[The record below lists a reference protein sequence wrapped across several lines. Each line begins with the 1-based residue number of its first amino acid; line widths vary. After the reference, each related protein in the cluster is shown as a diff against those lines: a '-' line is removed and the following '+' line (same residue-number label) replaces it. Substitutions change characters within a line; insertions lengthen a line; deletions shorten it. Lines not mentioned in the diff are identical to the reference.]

1 MSLNQDQKHEIRNAL
16 ISIWAY
22 ARHLEEQEKL
32 IIRQQLKRIEEA
44 LNRMEMP
51 RMKTETQ
58 VLLVI
63 FFLTVLAQFTIGNA
77 QDITNIVVGG
87 LLGYLTKD
95 NQQNQ

>member
-44 LNRMEMP
+44 LNRNGINIKP
-51 RMKTETQ
+51 LSSDSDGDGVPDDKD
-58 VLLVI
+58 
-63 FFLTVLAQFTIGNA
+63 AQCHDPSRT
-77 QDITNIVVGG
+77 
-87 LLGYLTKD
+87 
-95 NQQNQ
+95 